1 MALVILWPRRVI
13 GEIVRRLRQ
22 HQFMLMAA
30 GIAFYWLIGI
40 IPLLLLGSSAVGYLV
55 GSTDRGV
62 DEIMVVLHR
71 MIPRASARELEEFLR
86 PLIHSRHVT
95 GVLGIG
101 FLLWVGIGTFEAIA
115 GSLTTL
121 CGDQETRSFF
131 RRKFVALVM
140 MGTAGLLLVSALL
153 GNWILAAWQEIQ
165 YVIGARIELPA
176 FLKAPG
182 FPRYAATLLMAI
194 LLSTIYRV
202 APVRPIRWPWAI
214 AGASVATLL
223 WDQARR
229 AFSWYLVHYA
239 RYNLFYG
246 ILGGFIGLVL
256 WIYYTAV
263 ILLAGGLVADVM
275 DRGGRGRRG

>member
-1 MALVILWPRRVI
+1 MALVKLWPRRVL
-13 GEIVRRLRQ
+13 GEIVRRLWQ

-30 GIAFYWLIGI
+30 AIAFYWLVGI

-62 DEIMVVLHR
+62 DEVMAVLHR
-71 MIPRASARELEEFLR
+71 MIPRASSRELEDFLR
-86 PLIHSRHVT
+86 PLIHSRHIT

-115 GSLTTL
+115 SSLTTL
-121 CGDQETRSFF
+121 CGDQETRSFL

-140 MGTAGLLLVSALL
+140 MGSTGLLFVSALM
-153 GNWILAAWQEIQ
+153 GNWILAAWQDIQ
-165 YVIGARIELPA
+165 FVLGTRIDLPVFLSAR
-176 FLKAPG
+176 G
-182 FPRYAATLLMAI
+182 FPRYVTSGLMAV
-194 LLSTIYRV
+194 LLTIIYRV
-202 APVRPIRWPWAI
+202 APVRSIRWPWAVLGAII
-214 AGASVATLL
+214 ATGL

-239 RYNLFYG
+239 QYNLFYG
-246 ILGGFIGLVL
+246 ILGSFIGLVL

-263 ILLAGGLVADVM
+263 ILLAGGLIADVL
-275 DRGGRGRRG
+275 DRGGRTRRG